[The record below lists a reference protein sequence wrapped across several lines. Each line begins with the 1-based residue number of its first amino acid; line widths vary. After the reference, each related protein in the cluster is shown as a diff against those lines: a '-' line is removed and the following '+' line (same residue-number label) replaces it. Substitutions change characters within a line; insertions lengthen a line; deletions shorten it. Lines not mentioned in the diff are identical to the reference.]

1 MDGHARTPLVGTHW
15 GHFRVSADASGI
27 RDVQP
32 YEGDDNPSCYG
43 ASLADGF
50 DTSVRIAQ
58 PMVRKGWL
66 ETRDGTGRSKGQGP
80 FVPVSWD
87 TALDLVAGELERV
100 RSTMG
105 NEAIYGGS
113 YGWASAGRFHHAQSQ
128 VHRFLNGIGG
138 YVSSRN
144 SYSAAAAE
152 VIVPHVL
159 GLSPYTVIEPSYE
172 EILAHGS
179 LMVAFGG
186 VCPHNNQ
193 VVPGGVLRHN
203 DRALL
208 SQFRERGIELVNI
221 SPMRQDVPAYM
232 DQTWVPIRPGTDV
245 ALMMGIAHELI
256 THDLCDQTFL
266 NSHTVGFDDLAAY
279 ITGKADGCV
288 RDADWA
294 AALCGVEAGQI
305 RALARKMVG
314 RRTVIA
320 LSLSMQRAEFG
331 EQPYFM
337 GIALAAMLGQIG
349 LPGGGVGLSW
359 GNNGRGLFGTRR
371 VNFSWGKLPQ
381 GSNPVEAF
389 IPVARIA
396 DMLANP
402 GAPFDYDGQ
411 RYQYPDIRLVYWA
424 GGNPYHHHQDL
435 AKLERAWERPETII
449 VQDSVWTASARRADI
464 VLPATTFLEREDVV
478 CGLGQS
484 VSFSAQAAA
493 PYAQA
498 RDDYAIFSDLARRM
512 GTHDAFTEGRDS
524 ATWIRHIY
532 QQSRD
537 NAAAAGIQL
546 PDFETLRTLEVVDVT
561 DQLPRSTHPLEE
573 FHNDPLGAPLGTP
586 SGRIELSSERLASF
600 GYDDCPRH
608 PVWLE
613 RKEWLG
619 APLAYRFP
627 LHLLSPQPQNRL
639 HSQFDFGRASR
650 DAKIE
655 GREVMI
661 MSCTDATQRGLTD
674 GDIARVYNDRGET
687 FVGVR
692 VTDALMQGVVQLPTG
707 AWYDP
712 DEDGIDRHGNPNVLC
727 ADRPTSRLAMGPTAQ
742 SCLVQVD
749 KHTGPLPEIRVFT
762 PPLIER
768 AED

>member
-1 MDGHARTPLVGTHW
+1 MDGYARGALVGTHW

-32 YEGDDNPSCYG
+32 YEGDDNPSRYG
-43 ASLADGF
+43 SSLADGF
-50 DTSVRIAQ
+50 DASVRIPQ
-58 PMVRKGWL
+58 PMVRKAWL
-66 ETRDGTGRSKGQGP
+66 ETRDGSGRSRGEGP

-87 TALDLVAGELERV
+87 AALDLVAAELERV
-100 RSTMG
+100 RKTHG
-105 NEAIYGGS
+105 NGAIFGGS

-128 VHRFLNGIGG
+128 IHRFLNGIGG

-159 GLSPYTVIEPSYE
+159 GLSPYGVIEPSYE
-172 EILAHGS
+172 EILDHGS

-193 VVPGGVLRHN
+193 VVPGGVPHHH

-208 SQFRERGIELVNI
+208 SQFRARGIELINVG
-221 SPMRQDVPAYM
+221 PMRQDVPDYM
-232 DQTWVPIRPGTDV
+232 DQCWMPVRPGSDV

-256 THDLCDQTFL
+256 TNDLCDLPFL
-266 NSHTVGFDDLAAY
+266 TTHTVGFEDLAAY
-279 ITGKADGCV
+279 ITGQSDGCV

-294 AALCGVEAGQI
+294 AGLFGIGADRI

-320 LSLSMQRAEFG
+320 LSLSMQRAEYG

-359 GNNGRGLFGTRR
+359 GNNGRGLYGTRR
-371 VNFSWGKLPQ
+371 INFSWGKLPQ
-381 GSNPVEAF
+381 GRNPVPDF

-396 DMLANP
+396 DMLENP
-402 GAPFDYDGQ
+402 GAPFDYDGG
-411 RYQYPDIRLVYWA
+411 RYAYPDIRLIYWA

-435 AKLERAWERPETII
+435 GRFERAWERPETII

-478 CGLGQS
+478 CGMGQS

-498 RDDYAIFSDLARRM
+498 RDDFAIFSDLARRM
-512 GTHDAFTEGRDS
+512 GTFDAFTEGRDT
-524 ATWIRHIY
+524 AQWIRHIY

-546 PDFETLRTLEVVDVT
+546 PDFETLRALEVVDVT
-561 DQLPRSTHPLEE
+561 DQLPRSPHPLER
-573 FHNDPLGAPLGTP
+573 FHDDPEGAPLGTP
-586 SGRIELSSERLASF
+586 SGKIELSSDRLAAF

-650 DAKIE
+650 EAKIR
-655 GREVMI
+655 GREVLTL
-661 MSCTDATQRGLTD
+661 STADAAARGLAD
-674 GDIARVYNDRGET
+674 GDIARVFNDRGET
-687 FVGVR
+687 LAGVR
-692 VTDALMQGVVQLPTG
+692 VTDDLMPGVAQLPTG

-712 DEDGIDRHGNPNVLC
+712 DEEGIDRHGNPNVLC
-727 ADRPTSRLAMGPTAQ
+727 PDRPTSRLAMGPTAQ
-742 SCLVQVD
+742 SCLVEVE
-749 KHTGPLPEIRVFT
+749 KHTGPLPEMRAFT
-762 PPLIER
+762 PPRLIDE
-768 AED
+768 